1 MSFKYRLEAS
11 TPQRFEGGTLR
22 TVTRKNIPSLKDMS
36 IYTVS
41 IDPGGLR
48 ELHWHPNAGEL
59 AYCLDGQGT
68 FGILSPVGDN
78 ATFQIGAGSV
88 TFVPNGYA
96 HYIQNTGSGTLRMVI
111 AFSHEEP
118 EHINLSETLDYVPRE
133 FLAET
138 FGVPPTD
145 FPELQYR
152 GDIFLAKMAETTG
165 DGSAETLDSHGT
177 KPYTVNLEQV
187 EPKVFEGGTVNELGI
202 EQIPHL
208 KDITLYLLNGQ
219 PRALRE
225 PHWHPNT
232 AELNYCVRGTARIG
246 VVAPNGGRETF
257 DIVPGDVAFIPRNYF
272 HYIASTSDEPLYF
285 LVFFGGEI
293 DVPHIDLSQTFDYFP
308 REVIAA
314 SFGLEKQAFD
324 ELPKRGDIFMAAKRA
339 FPDA

>member
-22 TVTRKNIPSLKDMS
+22 TVTQSNIPSLKSMALYS
-36 IYTVS
+36 LS

-48 ELHWHPNAGEL
+48 ELHWHPNAHEL
-59 AYCLDGQGT
+59 AFCLEGRGN
-68 FGILSPVGDN
+68 FGILSPVEDN
-78 ATFQIGAGSV
+78 DTFEIGPGSV

-96 HYIQNTGSGTLRMVI
+96 HYILNTGPETLRMAI
-111 AFSHEEP
+111 AFTHEGP

-138 FGVPPTD
+138 FGVFPTD

-152 GDIFLAKMAETTG
+152 GDVFLTKMAEATG
-165 DGSAETLDSHGT
+165 NGSVGALGSHT
-177 KPYTVNLEQV
+177 AKPYTVNLQEIA
-187 EPKVFEGGTVNELGI
+187 PKTFEGGTVSELGI

-208 KDITLYLLNGQ
+208 KDITLYLLRSQ

-232 AELNYCVRGTARIG
+232 AELNYCVQGTAQIG

-257 DIVPGDVAFIPRNYF
+257 EIVPGDVAFIPANYF

-285 LVFFGGEI
+285 LVFFSNT
-293 DVPHIDLSQTFDYFP
+293 DVPHIDISQTFDYFP

-314 SFGLEKQAFD
+314 SFGLEKQAFE
-324 ELPKRGDIFMAAKRA
+324 ELPKRGDVFLGTKRD
-339 FPDA
+339 FPSV